1 MVQIKPNKMTENAEM
16 KASTVEAHQ
25 FSALS
30 CITVVIYG
38 LISISC
44 AHEPWKMCL
53 TKTRKWQ
60 IQDSKTRWQK
70 KFVTAWCK
78 NHPEMGFDT
87 HKKCLQYF
95 EIGPE
100 FCKTHVIRGTIL
112 YPCKSS
118 ICAFASS
125 YSCITCVFRKSKRDR
140 DSQLWS
146 CMPIH
151 QQELVG

>member
-1 MVQIKPNKMTENAEM
+1 MLEWKLTSGSPPIYCFVFYYCCNVRAHFDKLYPWTLKNLFNKD
-16 KASTVEAHQ
+16 K
-25 FSALS
+25 
-30 CITVVIYG
+30 
-38 LISISC
+38 
-44 AHEPWKMCL
+44 
-53 TKTRKWQ
+53 KWQ

-70 KFVTAWCK
+70 KFVTARCK

-100 FCKTHVIRGTIL
+100 FYKTHVIQGTIL

-125 YSCITCVFRKSKRDR
+125 YSCTTCVFRKSKRDR